1 MKLVALASVLLSAF
15 AYTAVAAT
23 AGASEAPAATEA
35 ASVDEDQVRR
45 KDRPEMAQVR
55 RAVQAFRLIT
65 ASAGLRPGAASD
77 AQRTA
82 AVGGRSSSWHGRVF
96 EYLRNDALDAV
107 PHEVVQRGG
116 DRNLRRRNQFGF
128 TLNGPLAVPKL
139 YDGRGRTFFTLSYE
153 GTRERV
159 GRSYLRTL
167 ATAQRRLGDFSDL
180 VDRAG
185 NALTIYDPAST
196 RANPLYDA
204 SRRVSR
210 SNLEHVRDP
219 FPNNRIPSQRLDSVA
234 LAANREYPLPNTAVG
249 PFYRNNY
256 WSNPSERN
264 TPDGFIARVDHNLGD
279 SQKVTLNINSSDG
292 FHDGLD
298 IYPTAANYARPD
310 REFVSRSVSLS
321 DTVNLTANLTYR
333 ASVKARSEIVDTNSL
348 LGDQNLPRD
357 LGLHGVNGNV
367 FPALRF
373 RGYTGMGPSQR
384 SYLRNAL
391 AVYDFDNELILRSGK
406 HTWTITSTASVV
418 DWGTLELDAPSG
430 SFSFSDRLTGLPGI
444 NNTGDAFATFLLG
457 QAWRAEATDQP
468 QPAYLQRK
476 SFQNSLGDQWQVRP
490 NLTLSLRVTV
500 DATSPRTEKYD
511 RQSSFDL
518 SAIND
523 ATGTPGALVFA
534 GRNGQGRAFQ
544 PYRVR
549 AEPRIGISW
558 SPTESRSTVVRG
570 SLLRSYSG
578 VSLRSG
584 PFATQGF
591 SGRRFPVS
599 QNRQLV
605 PAVTLAQGF
614 PALANPLPDLRNDFA
629 NGSDVDMIPAT
640 AAQPNFNH
648 LSLEVERKL
657 PKGLMLRARGR
668 ATRGRDLLVG
678 GHIVSL
684 NQVPLSALAYRD
696 RLNDEAFRRSL
707 RPFPHFQQIRA
718 NYQYPSGR
726 LHYDE
731 GQITLRKRTGDG
743 LSFDF
748 DYAYRRRKDD
758 YSGQG
763 VQNPHDRKSAWAHSV
778 GFRPQRLSLS
788 YTYELP
794 MGPGRPLL
802 GWRGPLAKL
811 VSDWT
816 VSGYTRWYSGDPI
829 VLEPMFNNTG
839 GIVRFLQVDAV
850 PGMNPHVRD
859 PGPSG
864 WFNPHA
870 FVDPPDFALGNVARS
885 HPTLR
890 NPDYRNHDISI
901 TKRVV
906 LSQEQSVEVLVQSFN
921 FLNQGNWHDP
931 DNEIGPANAR
941 NVNAGRIIGSRGGRV
956 LQLGLRYNF

>member
-1 MKLVALASVLLSAF
+1 MKLLAMASALLGVF
-15 AYTAVAAT
+15 AQAAVAETAAVPQSLAT
-23 AGASEAPAATEA
+23 TEA
-35 ASVDEDQVRR
+35 AGADEDRIRR

-55 RAVQAFRLIT
+55 QAVQTFRVIT
-65 ASAGLRPGAASD
+65 ATAGLRPGAASD
-77 AQRTA
+77 PQRTVA
-82 AVGGRSSSWHGRVF
+82 AGGRSSSWHGRVF

-116 DRNLRRRNQFGF
+116 ERNLRRRNQFGF
-128 TLNGPLAVPKL
+128 TLNGPLVVPKL

-167 ATAQRRLGDFSDL
+167 ATAQQRLGDFSDL
-180 VDRAG
+180 VNKAG
-185 NALTIYDPAST
+185 KALTIYDPAST

-234 LAANREYPLPNTAVG
+234 MQANREYPQPNTAVG

-256 WSNPSERN
+256 WSNPSEHN
-264 TPDGFIARVDHNLGD
+264 TPDGFIARVDHNVGD

-292 FHDGLD
+292 FRDGLD
-298 IYPTAANYARPD
+298 IYPTAANYASPD
-310 REFVSRSVSLS
+310 REFVNRSASLS

-333 ASVKARSEIVDTNSL
+333 TSVKARSEIVDTNSL
-348 LGDQNLPRD
+348 LGDQDLPRD
-357 LGLHGVNGNV
+357 LGLQGVNGRV
-367 FPALRF
+367 FPSLRF
-373 RGYTGMGPSQR
+373 RGYTGMGRSQR

-391 AVYDFDNELILRSGK
+391 AVYNFDNELILRSGK
-406 HTWTITSTASVV
+406 HTWTITSTTNLVN
-418 DWGTLELDAPSG
+418 WGTLELDAPSG
-430 SFSFSDRLTGLPGI
+430 AFSFNDRLTGLPGV
-444 NNTGDAFATFLLG
+444 NNTGDGFATFLLG

-468 QPAYLQRK
+468 QPAYLHRK
-476 SFQNSLGDQWQVRP
+476 SFQNTVGDQWQVRP
-490 NLTLSLRVTV
+490 NLTLALRINL
-500 DATSPRTEKYD
+500 DASSPRTEKYD

-523 ATGTPGALVFA
+523 STGTPGALVFA

-558 SPTESRSTVVRG
+558 SPTASRSTVVRG
-570 SLLRSYSG
+570 SLLRSYSS

-605 PAVTLAQGF
+605 PAVTLAAGF

-629 NGSDVDMIPAT
+629 NESDVDMIPAT
-640 AAQPNFNH
+640 AAQPTYNY

-684 NQVPLSALAYRD
+684 NQVPLTALAYRD
-696 RLNDEAFRRSL
+696 RLNNEAFRRSL

-731 GQITLRKRTGDG
+731 GQVTLRKRTGDG

-758 YSGQG
+758 YSGRG
-763 VQNPHDRKSAWAHSV
+763 VQNPHDRKSAWAHSA

-802 GWRGPLAKL
+802 GRHGPLAKL

-850 PGMNPHVRD
+850 PGMNPHVSD
-859 PGPSG
+859 PGPNG

-870 FVDPPDFALGNVARS
+870 FVDPPDFALGNVGRT

-890 NPDYRNHDISI
+890 NPEYRNHDISI

-906 LSQEQSVEVLVQSFN
+906 LSQEQSVELLVQSFN
-921 FLNQGNWHDP
+921 FLNQGNWMDP

>member
-1 MKLVALASVLLSAF
+1 MKLAALASALLGVF
-15 AYTAVAAT
+15 AHAAVATT
-23 AGASEAPAATEA
+23 APVSESPAPSEAANVA
-35 ASVDEDQVRR
+35 EDRVRR
-45 KDRPEMAQVR
+45 EDRPEVSQVR
-55 RAVQAFRLIT
+55 KAVQAFRLIT
-65 ASAGLRPGAASD
+65 ATAGLRPGAASD
-77 AQRTA
+77 PQRTV
-82 AVGGRSSSWHGRVF
+82 AVGGRTSSWHGRVF

-139 YDGRGRTFFTLSYE
+139 YDGRSRTFFTLSYE

-159 GRSYLRTL
+159 GRSYLLTL
-167 ATAQRRLGDFSDL
+167 ATEQRRHGDFSDL
-180 VDRAG
+180 VNKAG
-185 NALTIYDPAST
+185 DALTIYDPAST
-196 RANPLYDA
+196 RTNPLYDA

-219 FPNNRIPSQRLDSVA
+219 FPNNRIPSHRLDSVA
-234 LAANREYPLPNTAVG
+234 LMANREYPLPNTAVG

-279 SQKVTLNINSSDG
+279 SQKVTLNVNSSDG
-292 FHDGLD
+292 FRNGLD
-298 IYPTAANYARPD
+298 IYPTAANFARPY
-310 REFVSRSVSLS
+310 REFFNRGVSLS
-321 DTVNLTANLTYR
+321 DTVNLSANLTYR
-333 ASVKARSEIVDTNSL
+333 ASVKARSEIVDTNSV
-348 LGDQNLPRD
+348 LGDQDLPRD
-357 LGLHGVNGNV
+357 LGLQGVNGRV

-391 AVYDFDNELILRSGK
+391 AVYDFDNELILRSGS
-406 HTWTITSTASVV
+406 HTWTITSTSNLV

-430 SFSFSDRLTGLPGI
+430 TFSFSDRLTGLPGI
-444 NNTGDAFATFLLG
+444 NNTGDAFATYLLG

-468 QPAYLQRK
+468 QPAYLHRK
-476 SFQNSLGDQWQVRP
+476 SFQNTVGNQWQVRP
-490 NLTLSLRVTV
+490 NLTLTLRVTV

-549 AEPRIGISW
+549 TEPRIGVSW
-558 SPTESRSTVVRG
+558 SPTERRSTVVRAT
-570 SLLRSYSG
+570 LLRSYSAVG
-578 VSLRSG
+578 LRSG

-591 SGRRFPVS
+591 SGRRYPVS
-599 QNRQLV
+599 PNRQLV

-629 NGSDVDMIPAT
+629 NESDVDMIPST
-640 AAQPNFNH
+640 SAQPNFNH
-648 LSLEVERKL
+648 LSLEVERNL
-657 PKGLMLRARGR
+657 PNGLMLRARGR

-678 GHIVSL
+678 GHVVSL
-684 NQVPLSALAYRD
+684 NQIPVSALAYRD

-726 LHYDE
+726 QHYDE

-758 YSGQG
+758 YSGRG

-794 MGPGRPLL
+794 VGAGQASAGAARPA
-802 GWRGPLAKL
+802 GQA
-811 VSDWT
+811 
-816 VSGYTRWYSGDPI
+816 
-829 VLEPMFNNTG
+829 
-839 GIVRFLQVDAV
+839 GIRLD
-850 PGMNPHVRD
+850 G
-859 PGPSG
+859 
-864 WFNPHA
+864 
-870 FVDPPDFALGNVARS
+870 
-885 HPTLR
+885 
-890 NPDYRNHDISI
+890 
-901 TKRVV
+901 KRI
-906 LSQEQSVEVLVQSFN
+906 
-921 FLNQGNWHDP
+921 H
-931 DNEIGPANAR
+931 
-941 NVNAGRIIGSRGGRV
+941 
-956 LQLGLRYNF
+956 

>member
-1 MKLVALASVLLSAF
+1 MKLVVVAAALLSIF
-15 AYTAVAAT
+15 AQSAMVAADVSEPT
-23 AGASEAPAATEA
+23 AAKDATSA
-35 ASVDEDQVRR
+35 DEDRVRR
-45 KDRPEMAQVR
+45 RDRPEMAQIR
-55 RAVQAFRLIT
+55 QAVQAFRLIT
-65 ASAGLRPGAASD
+65 ATAGLRPGQASD
-77 AQRTA
+77 SQRSTT
-82 AVGGRSSSWHGRVF
+82 VGGRSSSWHGRVF

-128 TLNGPLAVPKL
+128 TLNGPLVVPKL

-159 GRSYLRTL
+159 GRSYLLTL
-167 ATAQRRLGDFSDL
+167 ATEQRRLGDFSDL
-180 VDRAG
+180 VNKAG
-185 NALTIYDPAST
+185 NALAIYDPEST
-196 RANPLYDA
+196 RANPLYDP
-204 SRRVSR
+204 SRRVRR
-210 SNLEHVRDP
+210 SNLEYERDP
-219 FPNNRIPSQRLDSVA
+219 FPNNRIPAHRLDSVA
-234 LAANREYPLPNTAVG
+234 LKANREYPQPNTDVG
-249 PFYRNNY
+249 PFFRNNY

-264 TPDGFIARVDHNLGD
+264 TPDGFIARVDHNLGEL
-279 SQKVTLNINSSDG
+279 QKVTLSINSSDG
-292 FHDGLD
+292 FRDGLD
-298 IYPTAANYARPD
+298 IYPTSANFARPD
-310 REFVSRSVSLS
+310 REFVSRSVRLA
-321 DTVNLTANLTYR
+321 DTVNVTPNITYR
-333 ASVKARSEIVDTNSL
+333 TAVKARSEIADTNSL
-348 LGDQNLPRD
+348 LGDQNRPRD
-357 LGLHGVNGNV
+357 LGLQGVSGKV
-367 FPALRF
+367 FPAFRF
-373 RGYTGMGPSQR
+373 RGYTGMGPTQR

-391 AVYDFDNELILRSGK
+391 AVYDFDNELIVRSGK
-406 HTWTITSTASVV
+406 HTWTITSTANLV
-418 DWGTLELDAPSG
+418 DWGTLELDSPSG
-430 SFSFSDRLTGLPGI
+430 SFSFSNRLTGLPGI
-444 NNTGDAFATFLLG
+444 NNTGDGFATFLLG

-468 QPAYLQRK
+468 QPAYLHRK
-476 SFQNSLGDQWQVRP
+476 SFQNTVGNQWQVRQ
-490 NLTLSLRVTV
+490 NLTLTLRVNLNT
-500 DATSPRTEKYD
+500 TSPRTEKYN
-511 RQSSFDL
+511 RQSSLDL
-518 SAIND
+518 SVIND

-534 GRNGQGRAFQ
+534 GRNGRARAFQ

-549 AEPRIGISW
+549 AEPRVSVSW
-558 SPTESRSTVVRG
+558 SPTASRSTVVRG
-570 SLLRSYSG
+570 TVLRSYSA

-591 SGRRFPVS
+591 SGRRYPVS
-599 QNRQLV
+599 PNRQLV
-605 PAVTLAQGF
+605 PAVTLENGF
-614 PALANPLPDLRNDFA
+614 PGLVNPLPDLRNDFA
-629 NGSDVDMIPAT
+629 NESDVDLIPAT

-648 LSLEVERKL
+648 LSLEVERRL
-657 PKGLMLRARGR
+657 PKGLTLRARGR

-684 NQVPLSALAYRD
+684 NQIPLSALAYRD

-731 GQITLRKRTGDG
+731 GQVTLRKRTGDG
-743 LSFDF
+743 LSLDL

-758 YSGQG
+758 FSGRGLQD
-763 VQNPHDRKSAWAHSV
+763 PHDRQSAWAHSV

-839 GIVRFLQVDAV
+839 GIVRYLQVNAV
-850 PGMNPHVRD
+850 PGMDPHVRD
-859 PGPSG
+859 PGPGG

-870 FVDPPDFALGNVARS
+870 FVDPPDFALGDVARA

-906 LSQEQSVEVLVQSFN
+906 LSQEQSVELLVQGFN
-921 FLNQGNWHDP
+921 FLNQGNWNDP
-931 DNEIGPANAR
+931 DNEIGPADAR
-941 NVNAGRIIGSRGGRV
+941 NVNAGMIIGSRGGRV

>member
-1 MKLVALASVLLSAF
+1 MKLLAMASVLLGVIVQA
-15 AYTAVAAT
+15 AVAETAAVPQSLAT
-23 AGASEAPAATEA
+23 ADAANT
-35 ASVDEDQVRR
+35 DEDRVRR
-45 KDRPEMAQVR
+45 RDRPEMAQVR
-55 RAVQAFRLIT
+55 QAVQAFRLIT
-65 ASAGLRPGAASD
+65 GTAGLRPGAASD
-77 AQRTA
+77 PQRAVA
-82 AVGGRSSSWHGRVF
+82 AGGRSSSWHGRVF

-128 TLNGPLAVPKL
+128 TLNGPLVVPKL

-159 GRSYLRTL
+159 GRSYLLTL

-180 VDRAG
+180 VNKAG
-185 NALTIYDPAST
+185 KALTIYDPAST

-234 LAANREYPLPNTAVG
+234 LQASREYPQPNTAVG

-279 SQKVTLNINSSDG
+279 SQKVTLNLNSSEG
-292 FHDGLD
+292 FRDGLD
-298 IYPTAANYARPD
+298 IYPTAANFARPD
-310 REFVSRSVSLS
+310 RDFVSRSASLS
-321 DTVNLTANLTYR
+321 DTVNLTAAVTYR
-333 ASVKARSEIVDTNSL
+333 ASVKARSEIIDTNSR
-348 LGDQNLPRD
+348 LGDQDVPRD
-357 LGLHGVNGNV
+357 LGLDGVTGRV

-391 AVYDFDNELILRSGK
+391 AVYDIDNELILRSGQ
-406 HTWTITSTASVV
+406 HTWTISSTANLAA
-418 DWGTLELDAPSG
+418 WGTLELDAPSG
-430 SFSFSDRLTGLPGI
+430 TFSFSDRLTGLPGI
-444 NNTGDAFATFLLG
+444 NNTGDAFATYLLG

-476 SFQNSLGDQWQVRP
+476 SFQNTVGNQWQVRP
-490 NLTLSLRVTV
+490 NVTLTLRVNV

-511 RQSSFDL
+511 RQSSFDP

-549 AEPRIGISW
+549 TEPRVGVSW

-570 SLLRSYSG
+570 SFLRSYSA
-578 VSLRSG
+578 VALRSG

-591 SGRRFPVS
+591 SGRRYPIS

-605 PAVTLAQGF
+605 PAVTLATGF

-629 NGSDVDMIPAT
+629 NESDVDMIPAT
-640 AAQPNFNH
+640 AAQPTYNY

-684 NQVPLSALAYRD
+684 NQVPLTALAYRD
-696 RLNDEAFRRSL
+696 RLNNEAFRRSL
-707 RPFPHFQQIRA
+707 RPFPHYQQIRA

-731 GQITLRKRTGDG
+731 GQITLQKRTGDG

-758 YSGQG
+758 YSGRG
-763 VQNPHDRKSAWAHSV
+763 VQNPHDRQSAWAHSV

-802 GWRGPLAKL
+802 GRLGPLGKL

-839 GIVRFLQVDAV
+839 GIVRYLQVDPV
-850 PGMNPHVRD
+850 PGINPHVSD
-859 PGPSG
+859 PGPNG

-870 FVDPPDFALGNVARS
+870 FVDPPDFALGSVGRT

-906 LSQEQSVEVLVQSFN
+906 LSQEQSVELLVQSFN
-921 FLNQGNWHDP
+921 FLNQGNWMDP